1 MTKDEWYKQLF
12 EHLEASRFRSSFHL
26 KQKNIDSGKVDVL
39 IKRALDAVINWNDDF
54 EYQDAEIET
63 AVITEDSYEDDESD
77 FDIYCSECGEKIG
90 YEWESFYKAYKG
102 NPICDDCMTI
112 CKRIVK

>member
-1 MTKDEWYKQLF
+1 MSYEYWGRDNDTKEIITSPGRRH
-12 EHLEASRFRSSFHL
+12 EC
-26 KQKNIDSGKVDVL
+26 SGKVDVL

-77 FDIYCSECGEKIG
+77 FDIYCSECGEKIR
-90 YEWESFYKAYKG
+90 YEWESFYKDYKG